1 MSEFDPRP
9 ARRIVVIGGRITGLA
24 AVHRCQE
31 LDRQRCLPLDLRL
44 VESGPRLGGVLR
56 TERRDGFLLESG
68 PDSFIT
74 QKPWAIDL
82 CRRLGLEAEL
92 IGTDPTHR
100 RSFVARGSR
109 LLPVPEGFQM
119 LAPSRLW
126 PFVTSPIFSWPG
138 KLRIALDW
146 IPPARRASGDES
158 LGRFVERRLGREA
171 LECMA
176 QPMVAGVYGADPHN
190 LSLQATMARFREM
203 ERQHGSVI
211 RAMVIQRLR
220 NGTQNGDAGVS
231 GARYGLFV
239 SFREGMQTLVDALS
253 ERLPPG
259 SVRLNTSVSDL
270 SPREDGARR
279 VRLAGGTG
287 LTEELLADAVCLA
300 LPSHRASSLIESF
313 DAGLAARL
321 AAIPYASVM
330 TLNLAYRRE
339 AVPHPLDGFGFVV
352 PSVEDRALLGCTF
365 SSVKFPDRAPEGHV
379 LLRAF
384 LAGSLQDDSL
394 GLCRCRV

>member
-1 MSEFDPRP
+1 
-9 ARRIVVIGGRITGLA
+9 
-24 AVHRCQE
+24 
-31 LDRQRCLPLDLRL
+31 
-44 VESGPRLGGVLR
+44 
-56 TERRDGFLLESG
+56 
-68 PDSFIT
+68 
-74 QKPWAIDL
+74 
-82 CRRLGLEAEL
+82 
-92 IGTDPTHR
+92 
-100 RSFVARGSR
+100 
-109 LLPVPEGFQM
+109 
-119 LAPSRLW
+119 
-126 PFVTSPIFSWPG
+126 
-138 KLRIALDW
+138 
-146 IPPARRASGDES
+146 
-158 LGRFVERRLGREA
+158 
-171 LECMA
+171 
-176 QPMVAGVYGADPHN
+176 
-190 LSLQATMARFREM
+190 
-203 ERQHGSVI
+203 
-211 RAMVIQRLR
+211 
-220 NGTQNGDAGVS
+220 
-231 GARYGLFV
+231 
-239 SFREGMQTLVDALS
+239 VDALS